1 MLGFQAIRHGL
12 WVESIM
18 HWIKMG
24 VANIVFI
31 IDEM

>member
-12 WVESIM
+12 WGESIM
-18 HWIKMG
+18 LWIKIG